1 MIVRISA
8 LQEGFRRCGIAHSV
22 QPVDHPVERFSEA
35 ELARLLDEPLLKVQ
49 LLAKHSLD
57 SFCAQ
62 LVDER
67 PLSQLPDDPYP
78 AGAAALAVELLADEG
93 KPAEVTEAV
102 EAAATADAPAAPAPA
117 ANPNAKTS
125 AKAPAKAG
133 K

>member
-22 QPVDHPVERFSEA
+22 QPVDHPADRFSEA

-49 LLAKHSLD
+49 LLGEHSMA
-57 SFCAQ
+57 SICAQ
-62 LVDER
+62 LLDEQ
-67 PLSQLPDDPYP
+67 PLAQLPDEACP
-78 AGAAALAVELLADEG
+78 AGAAAIAVEQLTDEG
-93 KPAEVTEAV
+93 EPAEVTEAV
-102 EAAATADAPAAPAPA
+102 EAAAVAAASAPEAK
-117 ANPNAKTS
+117 PNAKAG

>member
-49 LLAKHSLD
+49 LLAEHSLA

-62 LVDER
+62 LVDEQ
-67 PLSQLPDDPYP
+67 PLANLPDDAYP
-78 AGAAALAVELLADEG
+78 AGAAAIAVGLLADEG
-93 KPAEVTEAV
+93 KPVEVAGAV
-102 EAAATADAPAAPAPA
+102 EAAAVAEAPAASAPA
-117 ANPNAKTS
+117 VKPNAKDG
-125 AKAPAKAG
+125 AKSPAKAG